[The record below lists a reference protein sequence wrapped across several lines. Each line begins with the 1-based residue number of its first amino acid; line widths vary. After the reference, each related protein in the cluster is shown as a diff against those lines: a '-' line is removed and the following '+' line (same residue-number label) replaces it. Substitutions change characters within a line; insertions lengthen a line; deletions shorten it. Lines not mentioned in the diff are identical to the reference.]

1 MYGHVFGFC
10 LMCLA
15 LLLNKTW
22 KCASI
27 LFYFE
32 VSKVKQMSTQEFQAK
47 IISLQSF
54 LKPYALN
61 LTNDLEDTYDLL
73 QETMFKALSN
83 KDKFQQGTNIK
94 AWLYTIM
101 KNVFINNYRRK
112 TKMKVTTDGTENSYY
127 LDYGQSVEPN
137 KAQSKMVMDDLM
149 RVVNS
154 LPEEYRTPFLRHYE
168 GFKYQEIADEL
179 DLPLGTV
186 KSRIFLARQE
196 LKKKL
201 QRININNAA
210 A

>member
-1 MYGHVFGFC
+1 MK
-10 LMCLA
+10 
-15 LLLNKTW
+15 N
-22 KCASI
+22 
-27 LFYFE
+27 LFKFE
-32 VSKVKQMSTQEFQAK
+32 QSKVKQMSTQEFQTKVIA
-47 IISLQSF
+47 LQDF

-83 KDKFQQGTNIK
+83 KEKFEQGTNIK

-101 KNVFINNYRRK
+101 KNIFINNYRRK
-112 TKMKVTTDGTENSYY
+112 VKMRVSSDGTENNFY
-127 LDYGQSVEPN
+127 LNSGQQEEPN
-137 KAQSKMVMDDLM
+137 IAQSKMVMDDLM
-149 RVVNS
+149 RIVAT
-154 LPEEYRTPFLRHYE
+154 LPDEYRLPFMRHYE
-168 GFKYQEIADEL
+168 GYKYQEIADEL

-201 QRININNAA
+201 NKVNINHAA

>member
-1 MYGHVFGFC
+1 
-10 LMCLA
+10 
-15 LLLNKTW
+15 
-22 KCASI
+22 
-27 LFYFE
+27 
-32 VSKVKQMSTQEFQAK
+32 MSTQEFQTKVIA
-47 IISLQSF
+47 LQNF

-61 LTNDLEDTYDLL
+61 LTNDMEDTYDLL

-83 KDKFQQGTNIK
+83 RDKFEEGTNIK

-101 KNVFINNYRRK
+101 KNIFINNYRRK
-112 TKMKVTTDGTENSYY
+112 TKMRITSDGSDNTFY
-127 LDYGQSVEPN
+127 LDSGQQAEPN
-137 KAQSKMVMDDLM
+137 RAQGKMIMDDLM
-149 RVVNS
+149 KIVAT
-154 LPEEYRTPFLRHYE
+154 LPDEYRVPFLRHYE

-201 QRININNAA
+201 QRVNINHAA

>member
-1 MYGHVFGFC
+1 M
-10 LMCLA
+10 
-15 LLLNKTW
+15 K
-22 KCASI
+22 I
-27 LFYFE
+27 LFRFE
-32 VSKVKQMSTQEFQAK
+32 SSKVKHMSTQEFQTKVIA
-47 IISLQSF
+47 LQNF

-61 LTNDLEDTYDLL
+61 LTNDLEDTNDLL

-83 KDKFQQGTNIK
+83 KDKFEQGTNIK

-101 KNVFINNYRRK
+101 KNIFINNYRRK
-112 TKMKVTTDGTENSYY
+112 TKMRITSDGTENTFY
-127 LDYGQSVEPN
+127 LDSNQQTEGN
-137 KAQSKMVMDDLM
+137 RAQGKLVMDDLM
-149 RVVNS
+149 KIVAG
-154 LPEEYRTPFLRHYE
+154 LPEEYKIPFMRHYE

-201 QRININNAA
+201 QRINISHAA

>member
-1 MYGHVFGFC
+1 M
-10 LMCLA
+10 MKSS
-15 LLLNKTW
+15 N
-22 KCASI
+22 I

-32 VSKVKQMSTQEFQAK
+32 SSKVKQMSTLEFQSK
-47 IISLQSF
+47 IISLQTF
-54 LKPYALN
+54 LRPYALN

-112 TKMKVTTDGTENSYY
+112 TKMKVTPDGTENSFY
-127 LDYGQSVEPN
+127 LDSGQSVEPN
-137 KAQSKMVMDDLM
+137 KAQGKMVMDDLM
-149 RVVNS
+149 KVVNS

-168 GFKYQEIADEL
+168 GYKYQEIADEL

-201 QRININNAA
+201 QRINITHAA

>member
-1 MYGHVFGFC
+1 MG
-10 LMCLA
+10 
-15 LLLNKTW
+15 N
-22 KCASI
+22 I

-32 VSKVKQMSTQEFQAK
+32 SSKLKQMSALEFQAK
-47 IISLQSF
+47 VISLHEF

-61 LTNDLEDTYDLL
+61 LTNDLEDTNDLL

-112 TKMKVTTDGTENSYY
+112 SKMRVTSDSTENSFY
-127 LDYGQSVEPN
+127 LDSGQKQVPN
-137 KAQSKMVMDDLM
+137 QAQSKMVMDDLM
-149 RVVNS
+149 SIVNT
-154 LPEEYRTPFLRHYE
+154 LPEEYRTPFMRHYE

-201 QRININNAA
+201 QRVNISHAA